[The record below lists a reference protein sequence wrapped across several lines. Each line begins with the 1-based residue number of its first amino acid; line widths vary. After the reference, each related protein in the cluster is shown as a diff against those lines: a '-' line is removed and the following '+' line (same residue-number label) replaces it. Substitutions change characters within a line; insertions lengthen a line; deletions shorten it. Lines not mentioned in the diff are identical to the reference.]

1 MSNEDIMKSDSKRNN
16 FHSEDDGVILVQS
29 EISEPSNFDKIVGC
43 IEDIVIEDE
52 FQELQQTLLDKHYIH
67 FDENLEENKFIYT
80 EIFEEYTSR
89 VETFIETELSK
100 RIPEFNMKY
109 FIQEFEERKSS
120 LEGEVFDMLFTLTDF
135 MAFKEMFIDY
145 KIVRETGLSA
155 SLSTL
160 AL

>member
-89 VETFIETELSK
+89 VETFIETELK
-100 RIPEFNMKY
+100 
-109 FIQEFEERKSS
+109 FEERKSS